1 MFAFLVIFL
10 RIFFHSQSGG
20 HLEEDAKEKKGLSGH

>member
-10 RIFFHSQSGG
+10 RIFVHSQSGG
-20 HLEEDAKEKKGLSGH
+20 HLEEDAKKKKGLRGH